1 MKHRLLFILTIL
13 VFAFT
18 SVGLNAQKRFDS
30 KKLYSVSSVK
40 YKGKVWTYAG
50 VAPKIKLS
58 AANEADNAQLWS
70 IADLSG
76 SYRLVNPFDNLAI
89 QAGDNGFVQ
98 AVETNGSDEMQLWL
112 IQPEGKYVRLI
123 PSNKANWMAVCK
135 DDGSVVMMDA
145 DKAKNDEAALFIITE
160 TKVAA
165 PASAQTA
172 AREKV
177 YWEDET
183 MFAEN
188 KEKGHATYTP
198 YESEAE
204 MVADREFYATPW
216 VYAKSKSV
224 ELLNGDWYFYFVS
237 QPSERPVDFY
247 KEDYDV
253 RSWATIPVPSN
264 WEMHGYDRPIYCN
277 VEYPHSNT
285 PPYIDA
291 RKGFND
297 GGKNYGINP
306 VGSYV
311 RYFDLPD
318 NWNGKRTFIQFGGIY
333 SAALVYLNGK
343 YVGYTQGANNVAE
356 FDITKFVREKDNKLA
371 VQVFRWSDGSYLECQ
386 DMFRMSGIFRD
397 VFIYSTPLVSVR
409 DHYITSELTP
419 ESGYKDGK
427 MNVELTLDNRDGK
440 TGEKD
445 IVVRLS
451 DPSGKT
457 VAEETIS
464 VSFTGKKR
472 TDKLNVSFNL
482 KNLLLWT
489 AETPD
494 LYTVSVIQRN
504 GGKDEMAFSTKYG
517 FRDIE
522 IRGSLVYINGKRVF
536 FKGVNRHD
544 THPLYGR
551 AVTTE
556 SMLEDVLL
564 MKRNN
569 INTIRTSHYPNAAKM
584 YAMFDYYGLYTMDEA
599 DLEDHANQSI
609 SDMPSWIP
617 AFVDRI
623 DRMVLRDR
631 NHPSVIFWSLGNECG
646 GGNNFQ
652 ACYDA
657 AKRLDPRPVHHE
669 STRDGKEYGG
679 NRFSDLYS
687 KMYPSMEWM
696 DQYVN
701 SFDKPMFIC
710 EYAHAM
716 GNAIGNLKEYW
727 ESIESSN
734 STIGGAIWDWVDQA
748 IYEPKDILNGTY
760 EGRLHTGY
768 DFPGPH
774 QGNFCSNGIVPATR
788 HESPKLKEVK
798 AIYQYVKFAL
808 AEKNVKKNTVS
819 VNIDNTYDFITL
831 NGYELIWETV
841 ENGNIAGKDSML
853 LPAIAP
859 DMSQDFAL
867 KLSGTNLRN
876 AEKNG
881 SEVMLNLYVRNTRPT
896 EWSDAGHLVAQKQF
910 ELSSRSMLP
919 ALRSNSK
926 VGKLNV
932 EKNEKEITVGNAF
945 VFAAFDTSTGRM
957 TELRI
962 NGLDV
967 IYGKQG
973 FLYDNH
979 RYIENDRGP
988 SVTDNGLEP
997 TGTCNVVEESDGRVV
1012 VTTMRGGSLCDSEII
1027 YTFLPN
1033 GIVDMDVKLTPKTK
1047 ELYRAGLVCAV
1058 NAGLDNVD
1066 YYAYGPWEN
1075 YIDRKDGC
1083 MIGRYSTT
1091 VDEMVERYVKPQ
1103 SMGNRESLREL
1114 KLTGKDGCG
1123 ICIETGGS
1131 VSFSALR
1138 YTDADLLNAKHMWEL
1153 QKRPYIVLHLDAQ
1166 VRGLGNGSCGP
1177 TTLDTYKI
1185 APMPFSYKL
1194 RISYTD

>member
-1 MKHRLLFILTIL
+1 MRNRLFFVLATFMLF
-13 VFAFT
+13 FT
-18 SVGLNAQKRFDS
+18 FVGLNAQTRFDS

-40 YKGKVWTYAG
+40 YKGKVWTYTV
-50 VAPKIKLS
+50 VAPKMKLS
-58 AANEADNAQLWS
+58 AANESDKAQLWS

-76 SYRLVNPFDNLAI
+76 SYRLVNPFDNLAV

-112 IQPEGKYVRLI
+112 IKPEGKYVRLI
-123 PSNKANWMAVCK
+123 PSNKASWMAVCK
-135 DDGSVVMMDA
+135 EDGSVVLENI
-145 DKAKNDEAALFIITE
+145 DKAKKDDASLFIITE
-160 TKVAA
+160 TKVVA
-165 PASAQTA
+165 PASAQTVV
-172 AREKV
+172 REKV

-188 KEKGHATYTP
+188 KETGHATYTP
-198 YESEAE
+198 YGSEKE
-204 MVADREFYATPW
+204 MMDDNEFYATPW
-216 VYAKSKSV
+216 VYTKSKSV
-224 ELLNGDWYFYFVS
+224 ELLNGDWYFDFVS
-237 QPSERPVDFY
+237 QPSERPLDFY

-311 RYFDLPD
+311 RFFDLPD
-318 NWNGKRTFIQFGGIY
+318 NWDGKRTFIQFGGIY
-333 SAALVYLNGK
+333 SAAFVYLNGE

-356 FDITKFVREKDNKLA
+356 FDITKLVREKDNKLA

-427 MNVELTLDNRDGK
+427 MNVELTLDNRDGL

-451 DPSGKT
+451 DPFGKT
-457 VAEETIS
+457 VAEETLSIN
-464 VSFTGKKR
+464 FTGKKR

-522 IRGSLVYINGKRVF
+522 IKGSLVYINGKRVF

-687 KMYPSMEWM
+687 KMYPGMDWM
-696 DQYVN
+696 DKYVN

-727 ESIESSN
+727 ESIESS
-734 STIGGAIWDWVDQA
+734 SATIGGAIWDWVDQA
-748 IYEPKDILNGTY
+748 IYEPIDILNGNY

-774 QGNFCSNGIVPATR
+774 QGNFCSNGIIPATR

-798 AIYQYVKFAL
+798 AVYQYVKFAL
-808 AEKNVKKNTVS
+808 SEKNVKKNTVS
-819 VNIDNTYDFITL
+819 VNINNTYDFITL
-831 NGYELIWETV
+831 NGYELLWETV
-841 ENGNIAGKDSML
+841 ENGNVVGKDSML
-853 LPAIAP
+853 LPAVASE
-859 DMSQDFAL
+859 MSQDFTL
-867 KLSGTNLRN
+867 KLSGTNL
-876 AEKNG
+876 AKAVKNG
-881 SEVMLNLYVRNTRPT
+881 NEVMVNLYVRNTKPT
-896 EWSDAGHLVAQKQF
+896 EWSSAGHVVAQKQF
-910 ELSSRSMLP
+910 ELSSRGTLP
-919 ALRSNSK
+919 ALKVNSK
-926 VGKLNV
+926 VEKLKV
-932 EKNEKEITVGNAF
+932 ENGEKELTVGNSF
-945 VFAAFDTSTGRM
+945 IFASFDTTTGRM

-962 NGLDV
+962 NDLDV

-988 SVTDNGLEP
+988 SKTENGLEP
-997 TGTCNVVEESDGRVV
+997 TGTCNVTENADGRVV
-1012 VTTMRGGSLCDSEII
+1012 VTTMRGGTLCDSEII

-1033 GIVDMDVKLTPKTK
+1033 GILDMDVKLTPKTK
-1047 ELYRAGLVCAV
+1047 ELYRAGVVCAI

-1075 YIDRKDGC
+1075 YIDRKEGC

-1091 VDEMVERYVKPQ
+1091 VDDMVERYVKPQ

-1123 ICIETGGS
+1123 ICIETEGA

-1138 YTDADLLNAKHMWEL
+1138 FTDADLLNAKHMWEL

-1185 APMPFSYKL
+1185 APMPFKYKL

>member
-1 MKHRLLFILTIL
+1 MRNRLLFIFATFML
-13 VFAFT
+13 AFT
-18 SVGLNAQKRFDS
+18 VVGLNAQKRFDS
-30 KKLYSVSSVK
+30 KKLYTVSSVK
-40 YKGKVWTYAG
+40 YKGKALTYSG
-50 VAPKIKLS
+50 VAPKMKLS
-58 AANEADNAQLWS
+58 PLNEADKTQLWG

-76 SYRLVNPFDNLAI
+76 SYRFVNPFDNLAI
-89 QAGDNGFVQ
+89 QAGENGLIQ

-112 IQPEGKYVRLI
+112 VKPEGKYVRLI

-135 DDGSVVMMDA
+135 EDGSIVLVDSA
-145 DKAKNDEAALFIITE
+145 KAGKDEAALFMITE

-172 AREKV
+172 VREKV
-177 YWEDET
+177 YSEDET

-188 KEKGHATYTP
+188 KETGHATYTP
-198 YESEAE
+198 YVSEAE
-204 MVADREFYATPW
+204 MTADKEFYATPW
-216 VYAKSKSV
+216 VYTKSKSV
-224 ELLNGDWYFYFVS
+224 EFLNGDWYFNFVS
-237 QPSERPVDFY
+237 QPSERPLDFY

-253 RSWATIPVPSN
+253 RSWTTIPVPSN

-291 RKGFND
+291 RKRFND
-297 GGKNYGINP
+297 DGKNYGINP

-311 RYFDLPD
+311 RFFDLPE

-333 SAALVYLNGK
+333 SAAFVYLNGE

-419 ESGYKDGK
+419 ESDYKDDK
-427 MNVELTLDNRDGK
+427 MKVELTLDNRDGM
-440 TGEKD
+440 TGDKD

-451 DPSGKT
+451 DPDGKT
-457 VAEETIS
+457 VAEETLS

-482 KNLLLWT
+482 KNLLPWT
-489 AETPD
+489 AETPN

-536 FKGVNRHD
+536 FKVVNRHD

-609 SDMPSWIP
+609 SGVPSWIP

-646 GGNNFQ
+646 GGNNFE

-657 AKRLDPRPVHHE
+657 AKRLDSRPVHHE

-679 NRFSDLYS
+679 NRFSDMYS
-687 KMYPSMEWM
+687 KMYPGMDWM
-696 DQYVN
+696 DKYVN

-748 IYEPKDILNGTY
+748 IYEPIEILDGTY

-774 QGNFCSNGIVPATR
+774 QGNFCSNGIIPATR

-798 AIYQYVKFAL
+798 AVYQYVKFAL
-808 AEKNVKKNTVS
+808 EGKNVKKNTVS
-819 VNIDNTYDFITL
+819 VNVNNTYDFITL
-831 NGYELIWETV
+831 NGYELLWETV
-841 ENGNIAGKDSML
+841 ENGNTVGRDSML

-859 DMSQDFAL
+859 DKSQDFAL
-867 KLSGTNLRN
+867 KVSGTNLRK

-881 SEVMLNLYVRNTRPT
+881 SEVMLNLYVRNTKPT
-896 EWSDAGHLVAQKQF
+896 EWSSAGHVVAQKQF
-910 ELSSRSMLP
+910 ELSSRGKLP
-919 ALRSNSK
+919 ALKANSRVAGLK
-926 VGKLNV
+926 V
-932 EKNEKEITVGNAF
+932 EKGEKELTVGNAF
-945 VFAAFDTSTGRM
+945 VQD
-957 TELRI
+957 
-962 NGLDV
+962 
-967 IYGKQG
+967 
-973 FLYDNH
+973 
-979 RYIENDRGP
+979 
-988 SVTDNGLEP
+988 
-997 TGTCNVVEESDGRVV
+997 
-1012 VTTMRGGSLCDSEII
+1012 
-1027 YTFLPN
+1027 
-1033 GIVDMDVKLTPKTK
+1033 
-1047 ELYRAGLVCAV
+1047 
-1058 NAGLDNVD
+1058 
-1066 YYAYGPWEN
+1066 W
-1075 YIDRKDGC
+1075 
-1083 MIGRYSTT
+1083 
-1091 VDEMVERYVKPQ
+1091 YVP
-1103 SMGNRESLREL
+1103 
-1114 KLTGKDGCG
+1114 
-1123 ICIETGGS
+1123 
-1131 VSFSALR
+1131 
-1138 YTDADLLNAKHMWEL
+1138 
-1153 QKRPYIVLHLDAQ
+1153 
-1166 VRGLGNGSCGP
+1166 
-1177 TTLDTYKI
+1177 
-1185 APMPFSYKL
+1185 
-1194 RISYTD
+1194 

>member
-1 MKHRLLFILTIL
+1 MRNRLFFVLATFML
-13 VFAFT
+13 VFTF
-18 SVGLNAQKRFDS
+18 VGLNAQTRFDS

-40 YKGKVWTYAG
+40 YKGKVWTYTG
-50 VAPKIKLS
+50 VAPKMKLS
-58 AANEADNAQLWS
+58 AANESDKAQLWS

-76 SYRLVNPFDNLAI
+76 SYRLVNPFDNLAV

-112 IQPEGKYVRLI
+112 IKPEGKYVRLI
-123 PSNKANWMAVCK
+123 PSNKASWMAVCK
-135 DDGSVVMMDA
+135 EDGSVVLENI
-145 DKAKNDEAALFIITE
+145 DKAKKDDASLFIITE
-160 TKVAA
+160 TKVVA
-165 PASAQTA
+165 PASAQTVV
-172 AREKV
+172 REKV

-188 KEKGHATYTP
+188 KETGHATYTP
-198 YESEAE
+198 YESEKE
-204 MVADREFYATPW
+204 MMDDNEFYATPW
-216 VYAKSKSV
+216 VYTKSKSV
-224 ELLNGDWYFYFVS
+224 ELLNGDWYFDFVS
-237 QPSERPVDFY
+237 QPSERPLDFY

-311 RYFDLPD
+311 RFFDLPD
-318 NWNGKRTFIQFGGIY
+318 NWDGKRTFIQFGGIY
-333 SAALVYLNGK
+333 SAAFVYLNGE

-356 FDITKFVREKDNKLA
+356 FDITKLVREKDNKLA

-409 DHYITSELTP
+409 DHYITSELTT

-427 MNVELTLDNRDGK
+427 MNVELTLDNRDGL

-451 DPSGKT
+451 DPFGKT
-457 VAEETIS
+457 VAEETLSIN
-464 VSFTGKKR
+464 FTGKKR

-522 IRGSLVYINGKRVF
+522 VRGPLVYINGKRVF

-617 AFVDRI
+617 SFVDRI

-687 KMYPSMEWM
+687 KMYPGMDWM
-696 DQYVN
+696 DKYVN

-727 ESIESSN
+727 ESIESS
-734 STIGGAIWDWVDQA
+734 SATIGGAIWDWVDQA
-748 IYEPKDILNGTY
+748 IYEPIDILNGNY

-774 QGNFCSNGIVPATR
+774 QGNFCSNGIIPATR

-798 AIYQYVKFAL
+798 AVYQYVKFAL
-808 AEKNVKKNTVS
+808 SEKNVKKNTVS
-819 VNIDNTYDFITL
+819 VNINNTYDFITL
-831 NGYELIWETV
+831 NGYELLWETV
-841 ENGNIAGKDSML
+841 ENGNVVGKDSML
-853 LPAIAP
+853 LPAVASE
-859 DMSQDFAL
+859 MSQDFTL
-867 KLSGTNLRN
+867 KLSGTNL
-876 AEKNG
+876 AKAVKNG
-881 SEVMLNLYVRNTRPT
+881 NEVMVNLYVRNTKPT
-896 EWSDAGHLVAQKQF
+896 EWSSAGHVVAQKQF
-910 ELSSRSMLP
+910 ELSSRGTLP
-919 ALRSNSK
+919 ALKVNSK
-926 VGKLNV
+926 VEKLKV
-932 EKNEKEITVGNAF
+932 ENGEKELTVGNSF
-945 VFAAFDTSTGRM
+945 IFASFDTTTGRM

-988 SVTDNGLEP
+988 SKTENGLEP
-997 TGTCNVVEESDGRVV
+997 TGTCNVTENADGKVV
-1012 VTTMRGGSLCDSEII
+1012 VTTMRSGTLCDSEII

-1033 GIVDMDVKLTPKTK
+1033 GILDMDVKLTPKTK
-1047 ELYRAGLVCAV
+1047 ELYRAGVVCV
-1058 NAGLDNVD
+1058 INAGLDNVD

-1075 YIDRKDGC
+1075 YIDRKEGC

-1091 VDEMVERYVKPQ
+1091 VDDMVERYVKPQ

-1123 ICIETGGS
+1123 ICIETEGA

-1138 YTDADLLNAKHMWEL
+1138 FTDADLLNAKHMWEL

-1185 APMPFSYKL
+1185 APMPFKYKL

>member
-1 MKHRLLFILTIL
+1 MRNRLLFIFATFML
-13 VFAFT
+13 AFT
-18 SVGLNAQKRFDS
+18 FVGLNAQKRFDN

-40 YKGKVWTYAG
+40 YKGKALTYSG
-50 VAPKIKLS
+50 VAPKMKLS
-58 AANEADNAQLWS
+58 PLNDADKTQLWG

-76 SYRLVNPFDNLAI
+76 SYRFVNPFDNLAI
-89 QAGDNGFVQ
+89 QAGENGLMQ

-112 IQPEGKYVRLI
+112 VKPEGKYVRLI

-135 DDGSVVMMDA
+135 EDGSIVLVDA
-145 DKAKNDEAALFIITE
+145 AKAGKDEAALFMINE

-165 PASAQTA
+165 PASSQTA
-172 AREKV
+172 VREKV

-188 KEKGHATYTP
+188 KETGHATYTP
-198 YESEAE
+198 YGSEEE
-204 MVADREFYATPW
+204 MTADKEFYATPW
-216 VYAKSKSV
+216 VYTKSKSV
-224 ELLNGDWYFYFVS
+224 ELLNGDWYFNFVS
-237 QPSERPVDFY
+237 QPSERPLDFY

-253 RSWATIPVPSN
+253 RSWTTIPVPSN
-264 WEMHGYDRPIYCN
+264 WEIHGYDRPIYCN

-291 RKGFND
+291 RKKFND
-297 GGKNYGINP
+297 DGKNYGINP

-311 RYFDLPD
+311 RYFDLPE
-318 NWNGKRTFIQFGGIY
+318 NWDGKRTFIQFGGIY
-333 SAALVYLNGK
+333 SAAFVYLNGK

-409 DHYITSELTP
+409 DHYITSKLTP
-419 ESGYKDGK
+419 ESNYTSGK
-427 MNVELTLDNRDGK
+427 MNVQLTLDNRDGLSGNK
-440 TGEKD
+440 NL
-445 IVVRLS
+445 VVKLA
-451 DPSGKT
+451 DPQGKI
-457 VAEETIS
+457 VAEEELS
-464 VSFTGKKR
+464 VNFTGKKHSVILSV
-472 TDKLNVSFNL
+472 DFSLNNL
-482 KNLLLWT
+482 TLWT
-489 AETPD
+489 AETPE
-494 LYTVSVIQRN
+494 LYTVTVIQRN
-504 GGKDEMAFSTKYG
+504 EGKDEMAFSTKYG
-517 FRDIE
+517 FRNIE

-609 SDMPSWIP
+609 SDMTSWIP

-657 AKRLDPRPVHHE
+657 AKRLDTRPVHHE

-687 KMYPSMEWM
+687 KMYPGMDWMEK
-696 DQYVN
+696 YVN

-748 IYEPKDILNGTY
+748 IYEPREILDGTY

-774 QGNFCSNGIVPATR
+774 QGNFCSNGIIPATR
-788 HESPKLKEVK
+788 EESPKLKEVK
-798 AIYQYVKFAL
+798 AVYQYVKFAL
-808 AEKNVKKNTVS
+808 TEKNVKKNIAS
-819 VNIDNTYDFITL
+819 VNINNTYDFITL
-831 NGYELIWETV
+831 NGYELLWETV
-841 ENGNIAGKDSML
+841 ENGNIVGKDSML
-853 LPAIAP
+853 LPSIAP

-867 KLSGTNLRN
+867 KLSGINLRD
-876 AEKNG
+876 AEKTG
-881 SEVMLNLYVRNTRPT
+881 SEVMLNLYVRNTKQT
-896 EWSDAGHLVAQKQF
+896 YWSSVGHIVAQKQF
-910 ELSSRSMLP
+910 ELLSRGTLP
-919 ALRSNSK
+919 ALKSNSK

-932 EKNEKEITVGNAF
+932 DKNENEITVGNAF
-945 VFAAFDTSTGRM
+945 IFAAFDTATGRM
-957 TELRI
+957 TELRL

-979 RYIENDRGP
+979 RFIENDRRP
-988 SVTDNGLEP
+988 TDTLNGLEP
-997 TGTCNVVEESDGRVV
+997 TGICKVAEEADGRVV
-1012 VTTMRGGSLCDSEII
+1012 VTTLRGGTLCESEIV

-1058 NAGLDNVD
+1058 NAGLENVD

-1091 VDEMVERYVKPQ
+1091 VDDMVERYVKPQ

-1123 ICIETGGS
+1123 IRIETEGA

-1138 YTDADLLNAKHMWEL
+1138 YTDADLMNAQHMWEL

-1166 VRGLGNGSCGP
+1166 MRGLGNGSCGP
-1177 TTLDTYKI
+1177 MTLESYKI

>member
-1 MKHRLLFILTIL
+1 MRNRLLFIFATFML
-13 VFAFT
+13 AFT
-18 SVGLNAQKRFDS
+18 VVGLNAQKRFDS
-30 KKLYSVSSVK
+30 KKLYTVSSVK
-40 YKGKVWTYAG
+40 YKGKALTYSG
-50 VAPKIKLS
+50 VAPKMKLS
-58 AANEADNAQLWS
+58 PLNEADKAQLWA

-76 SYRLVNPFDNLAI
+76 SYRLVNPFDNLAV
-89 QAGDNGFVQ
+89 QAGENGFVQ

-112 IQPEGKYVRLI
+112 VKPEGKYVRLI

-135 DDGSVVMMDA
+135 DDGSIVLVDA
-145 DKAKNDEAALFIITE
+145 AKAGKDEAALFMITE

-165 PASAQTA
+165 PASSQTA
-172 AREKV
+172 VREKV

-188 KEKGHATYTP
+188 KETGHATYTP
-198 YESEAE
+198 YGSEEE
-204 MVADREFYATPW
+204 MTADKEFYATPW
-216 VYAKSKSV
+216 VYTKSKSV
-224 ELLNGDWYFYFVS
+224 ELLNGDWYFNFVS
-237 QPSERPVDFY
+237 QPSERPLDFY

-253 RSWATIPVPSN
+253 RSWTIIPVPSN

-291 RKGFND
+291 RKKFND
-297 GGKNYGINP
+297 DGKNYGINP

-311 RYFDLPD
+311 RFFDLPE

-333 SAALVYLNGK
+333 SAAFVYLNGK

-419 ESGYKDGK
+419 ESNYTSGK
-427 MNVELTLDNRDGK
+427 MNVQLTLDNRDGLSGNK
-440 TGEKD
+440 NL
-445 IVVRLS
+445 VVKLA
-451 DPSGKT
+451 DPQGKI
-457 VAEETIS
+457 VAEEELS
-464 VSFTGKKR
+464 VNFTGKKHSEILSV
-472 TDKLNVSFNL
+472 DFSLNNL
-482 KNLLLWT
+482 TLWT
-489 AETPD
+489 AETPE
-494 LYTVSVIQRN
+494 LYTVTVIQRN
-504 GGKDEMAFSTKYG
+504 EGKDEMAFSTKYG
-517 FRDIE
+517 FRNIE
-522 IRGSLVYINGKRVF
+522 ICGSLVYINGKRVF

-584 YAMFDYYGLYTMDEA
+584 YSMFDYYGLYTMDEA

-609 SDMPSWIP
+609 SGMPSWIP

-657 AKRLDPRPVHHE
+657 AKRLDSRPVHHE

-687 KMYPSMEWM
+687 KMYPGMDWM
-696 DQYVN
+696 DKYVN

-748 IYEPKDILNGTY
+748 IYEPIEILDGTY

-774 QGNFCSNGIVPATR
+774 QGNFCSNGIIPATR

-798 AIYQYVKFAL
+798 AVYQYVKFAL
-808 AEKNVKKNTVS
+808 SEKNVKKNTVS
-819 VNIDNTYDFITL
+819 VNINNTYDFITL
-831 NGYELIWETV
+831 NGYELLWETV
-841 ENGNIAGKDSML
+841 ENGNTVGRDSML
-853 LPAIAP
+853 LTAIASE
-859 DMSQDFAL
+859 MSQDFTL
-867 KLSGTNLRN
+867 KLSGTNLRK

-881 SEVMLNLYVRNTRPT
+881 SEVMLNLYVRNTKPT
-896 EWSDAGHLVAQKQF
+896 EWSSAGHVVAQKQF
-910 ELSSRSMLP
+910 ELSSRGKLP
-919 ALRSNSK
+919 ALKSNSK

-932 EKNEKEITVGNAF
+932 DKNENEITVGNAF
-945 VFAAFDTSTGRM
+945 IFAAFDTATGRM

-979 RYIENDRGP
+979 RFIENDRRP
-988 SVTDNGLEP
+988 TDTSNGLES
-997 TGTCNVVEESDGRVV
+997 TGTCNVTEEKDGRVV
-1012 VTTMRGGSLCDSEII
+1012 VTTLRSGSLCDSEII

-1058 NAGLDNVD
+1058 NAGLENVD

-1091 VDEMVERYVKPQ
+1091 VDDMVERYVKPQ

-1123 ICIETGGS
+1123 IRIETEGA
-1131 VSFSALR
+1131 VAFSALR
-1138 YTDADLLNAKHMWEL
+1138 YTDADLMNAQHMWEL

-1166 VRGLGNGSCGP
+1166 MRGLGNGSCGP
-1177 TTLDTYKI
+1177 LTLESYKI
-1185 APMPFSYKL
+1185 APMPFNYKL

>member
-1 MKHRLLFILTIL
+1 MRNRLLFIFATFML
-13 VFAFT
+13 AFT
-18 SVGLNAQKRFDS
+18 VVGLNAQKRFDS
-30 KKLYSVSSVK
+30 KKLYTVSSVK
-40 YKGKVWTYAG
+40 YKGKALTYSG
-50 VAPKIKLS
+50 VAPKMKLS
-58 AANEADNAQLWS
+58 PLNEADKTQLWG

-76 SYRLVNPFDNLAI
+76 SYRFVNPFDNLAI
-89 QAGDNGFVQ
+89 QAGENGLMQ

-112 IQPEGKYVRLI
+112 VKPEGKYVRLI

-135 DDGSVVMMDA
+135 EDGSIVLVDA
-145 DKAKNDEAALFIITE
+145 AKAGKDEAALFMITE

-172 AREKV
+172 VREKV

-188 KEKGHATYTP
+188 KETGHATYTP
-198 YESEAE
+198 YGSEAE
-204 MVADREFYATPW
+204 MTADKEFYTTPW
-216 VYAKSKSV
+216 VYTKSKSV
-224 ELLNGDWYFYFVS
+224 KFLNGDWYFNFVS
-237 QPSERPVDFY
+237 QPSERPIDFY

-253 RSWATIPVPSN
+253 RSWTTIPVPSN

-291 RKGFND
+291 RKKFND
-297 GGKNYGINP
+297 DGKNYGINP

-311 RYFDLPD
+311 RYFDLPE

-333 SAALVYLNGK
+333 SAAFVYLNGK

-427 MNVELTLDNRDGK
+427 MNVELTLDNRDGM
-440 TGEKD
+440 TGDKD

-451 DPSGKT
+451 DPDGKT
-457 VAEETIS
+457 VAEETLS
-464 VSFTGKKR
+464 VSFTDKKR

-482 KNLLLWT
+482 KNLLPWT
-489 AETPD
+489 AETPN

-609 SDMPSWIP
+609 SGMPSWIP

-623 DRMVLRDR
+623 DRMILRDR

-646 GGNNFQ
+646 SGNNFE

-657 AKRLDPRPVHHE
+657 AKHLDSRPVHHE

-687 KMYPSMEWM
+687 KMYPGMDWMEK
-696 DQYVN
+696 YVN

-748 IYEPKDILNGTY
+748 IYEPIEILDGTY

-774 QGNFCSNGIVPATR
+774 QGNFCSNGIIPATR
-788 HESPKLKEVK
+788 EESPKLKEVK
-798 AIYQYVKFAL
+798 AVYQYVKFAL
-808 AEKNVKKNTVS
+808 TEKNVKKNTIS
-819 VNIDNTYDFITL
+819 VNINNTYDFINL
-831 NGYELIWETV
+831 NGYELLWETV
-841 ENGNIAGKDSML
+841 ENGNTVEIDSML

-867 KLSGTNLRN
+867 KVSGTNLRK

-881 SEVMLNLYVRNTRPT
+881 SEVMLNLYVRNTKPT
-896 EWSDAGHLVAQKQF
+896 EWSSAGHVVAQKQF
-910 ELSSRSMLP
+910 ELSSRGKLP
-919 ALRSNSK
+919 ALKANSRV
-926 VGKLNV
+926 VGLKV
-932 EKNEKEITVGNAF
+932 EKGEKELTVGNAF
-945 VFAAFDTSTGRM
+945 IFAAFDTATGRM

-979 RYIENDRGP
+979 RFIENDRRP
-988 SVTDNGLEP
+988 TDTSNGFEP
-997 TGTCNVVEESDGRVV
+997 TGTCNVTEEKDGRVV
-1012 VTTMRGGSLCDSEII
+1012 VTTLRSGSLCDSEII

-1075 YIDRKDGC
+1075 YIDRKEGC

-1091 VDEMVERYVKPQ
+1091 VDDMVERYVKPQ

-1123 ICIETGGS
+1123 ILIETEGA
-1131 VSFSALR
+1131 VAFSALR
-1138 YTDADLLNAKHMWEL
+1138 YTDADLMNAQHMWEL

-1166 VRGLGNGSCGP
+1166 MRGLGNGSCGP
-1177 TTLDTYKI
+1177 LTLESYKI
-1185 APMPFSYKL
+1185 APMPFNYKL

>member
-1 MKHRLLFILTIL
+1 MRNRLLFIFATFML
-13 VFAFT
+13 AFT
-18 SVGLNAQKRFDS
+18 VVGLNAQKRFDS
-30 KKLYSVSSVK
+30 KKLYTVSSVK
-40 YKGKVWTYAG
+40 YKGKALTYSG
-50 VAPKIKLS
+50 VAPKMKLS
-58 AANEADNAQLWS
+58 PLNEADKTQLWG

-76 SYRLVNPFDNLAI
+76 SYRFVNPFDNLAI
-89 QAGDNGFVQ
+89 QAGENGLIQ

-112 IQPEGKYVRLI
+112 VKPEGKYVCLI

-135 DDGSVVMMDA
+135 EDGSIVLVDSA
-145 DKAKNDEAALFIITE
+145 KAGKDEAALFMITE

-172 AREKV
+172 VREKV

-188 KEKGHATYTP
+188 KETGHATYTP
-198 YESEAE
+198 YVSEAE
-204 MVADREFYATPW
+204 MTADKEFYATPW
-216 VYAKSKSV
+216 VYTKSKSV
-224 ELLNGDWYFYFVS
+224 EFLNGDWYFNFVS
-237 QPSERPVDFY
+237 QPSERPLDFY

-253 RSWATIPVPSN
+253 RSWTTIPVPSN

-291 RKGFND
+291 RKRFND
-297 GGKNYGINP
+297 DGKNYGINP

-311 RYFDLPD
+311 RFFDLPE

-333 SAALVYLNGK
+333 SAAFVYLNGE

-419 ESGYKDGK
+419 ESDYKDGK
-427 MNVELTLDNRDGK
+427 MKVELTLDNRDGM
-440 TGEKD
+440 TGDKD

-451 DPSGKT
+451 DPDGKT
-457 VAEETIS
+457 VAEETLS

-482 KNLLLWT
+482 KNLLPWT
-489 AETPD
+489 AETPN

-536 FKGVNRHD
+536 FKVVNRHD

-609 SDMPSWIP
+609 SGVPSWIP

-646 GGNNFQ
+646 GGNNFD

-657 AKRLDPRPVHHE
+657 AKRLDSRPVHHE

-679 NRFSDLYS
+679 NRFSDMYS
-687 KMYPSMEWM
+687 KMYPGMDWM
-696 DQYVN
+696 DKYVN

-748 IYEPKDILNGTY
+748 IYEPIEILDGTY

-774 QGNFCSNGIVPATR
+774 QGNFCSNGIIPATR

-798 AIYQYVKFAL
+798 AVYQYVKFAL
-808 AEKNVKKNTVS
+808 EGKNVKKNTVS
-819 VNIDNTYDFITL
+819 VNVNNTYDFITL
-831 NGYELIWETV
+831 NGYELLWETV
-841 ENGNIAGKDSML
+841 ENGNTVGRDSML

-859 DMSQDFAL
+859 DKSQDFAL
-867 KLSGTNLRN
+867 KVSGTNLRK

-881 SEVMLNLYVRNTRPT
+881 SEVMLNLYVRNTKPT
-896 EWSDAGHLVAQKQF
+896 EWSSAGHVVAQKQF
-910 ELSSRSMLP
+910 ELSSRGKLP
-919 ALRSNSK
+919 ALKSNSK
-926 VGKLNV
+926 VAGLKV
-932 EKNEKEITVGNAF
+932 EKGEKELTVGNAF
-945 VFAAFDTSTGRM
+945 VQD
-957 TELRI
+957 
-962 NGLDV
+962 
-967 IYGKQG
+967 
-973 FLYDNH
+973 
-979 RYIENDRGP
+979 
-988 SVTDNGLEP
+988 
-997 TGTCNVVEESDGRVV
+997 
-1012 VTTMRGGSLCDSEII
+1012 
-1027 YTFLPN
+1027 
-1033 GIVDMDVKLTPKTK
+1033 
-1047 ELYRAGLVCAV
+1047 
-1058 NAGLDNVD
+1058 
-1066 YYAYGPWEN
+1066 W
-1075 YIDRKDGC
+1075 
-1083 MIGRYSTT
+1083 
-1091 VDEMVERYVKPQ
+1091 YVP
-1103 SMGNRESLREL
+1103 
-1114 KLTGKDGCG
+1114 
-1123 ICIETGGS
+1123 
-1131 VSFSALR
+1131 
-1138 YTDADLLNAKHMWEL
+1138 
-1153 QKRPYIVLHLDAQ
+1153 
-1166 VRGLGNGSCGP
+1166 
-1177 TTLDTYKI
+1177 
-1185 APMPFSYKL
+1185 
-1194 RISYTD
+1194 

>member
-1 MKHRLLFILTIL
+1 MRNRLLFILATL

-18 SVGLNAQKRFDS
+18 FAGLNAQKRFDS

-58 AANEADNAQLWS
+58 AANEADKAQLWS

-76 SYRLVNPFDNLAI
+76 SYRFVNPFDNQAI
-89 QAGDNGFVQ
+89 QAGENGFVQ

-112 IQPEGKYVRLI
+112 IKPEGKYVRLI
-123 PSNKANWMAVCK
+123 PSNKAQWMAVCK
-135 DDGSVVMMDA
+135 EDGSVVLMDA

-165 PASAQTA
+165 PVSAQTSV
-172 AREKV
+172 REKV

-198 YESEAE
+198 YVSEKE
-204 MVADREFYATPW
+204 MMADREFYATPW
-216 VYAKSKSV
+216 VYTKSKSV
-224 ELLNGDWYFYFVS
+224 ELLNGDWYFNF
-237 QPSERPVDFY
+237 
-247 KEDYDV
+247 
-253 RSWATIPVPSN
+253 
-264 WEMHGYDRPIYCN
+264 
-277 VEYPHSNT
+277 
-285 PPYIDA
+285 
-291 RKGFND
+291 KGFND

-311 RYFDLPD
+311 RFFDLPE
-318 NWNGKRTFIQFGGIY
+318 NWDGKRTFIQFGGIY
-333 SAALVYLNGK
+333 SAAFVYLNGE

-356 FDITKFVREKDNKLA
+356 FDITKLLREKDNKLA

-427 MNVELTLDNRDGK
+427 MNVELTLDNRDGM
-440 TGEKD
+440 TGDKD

-451 DPSGKT
+451 DPFGKT
-457 VAEETIS
+457 VAEETLS

-482 KNLLLWT
+482 KDLLLWT

-522 IRGSLVYINGKRVF
+522 IKGSLVYINGKRVF

-657 AKRLDPRPVHHE
+657 AKRLDSRPVHHE

-687 KMYPSMEWM
+687 KMYPGMDWM
-696 DQYVN
+696 DKYVN

-727 ESIESSN
+727 ESIESS
-734 STIGGAIWDWVDQA
+734 STTIGGAIWDWVDQA

-768 DFPGPH
+768 DFP
-774 QGNFCSNGIVPATR
+774 
-788 HESPKLKEVK
+788 
-798 AIYQYVKFAL
+798 
-808 AEKNVKKNTVS
+808 
-819 VNIDNTYDFITL
+819 
-831 NGYELIWETV
+831 
-841 ENGNIAGKDSML
+841 
-853 LPAIAP
+853 
-859 DMSQDFAL
+859 
-867 KLSGTNLRN
+867 
-876 AEKNG
+876 
-881 SEVMLNLYVRNTRPT
+881 VM
-896 EWSDAGHLVAQKQF
+896 
-910 ELSSRSMLP
+910 
-919 ALRSNSK
+919 
-926 VGKLNV
+926 
-932 EKNEKEITVGNAF
+932 
-945 VFAAFDTSTGRM
+945 
-957 TELRI
+957 
-962 NGLDV
+962 
-967 IYGKQG
+967 
-973 FLYDNH
+973 NH
-979 RYIENDRGP
+979 RN
-988 SVTDNGLEP
+988 
-997 TGTCNVVEESDGRVV
+997 
-1012 VTTMRGGSLCDSEII
+1012 
-1027 YTFLPN
+1027 
-1033 GIVDMDVKLTPKTK
+1033 
-1047 ELYRAGLVCAV
+1047 
-1058 NAGLDNVD
+1058 
-1066 YYAYGPWEN
+1066 
-1075 YIDRKDGC
+1075 
-1083 MIGRYSTT
+1083 
-1091 VDEMVERYVKPQ
+1091 
-1103 SMGNRESLREL
+1103 
-1114 KLTGKDGCG
+1114 
-1123 ICIETGGS
+1123 
-1131 VSFSALR
+1131 
-1138 YTDADLLNAKHMWEL
+1138 
-1153 QKRPYIVLHLDAQ
+1153 
-1166 VRGLGNGSCGP
+1166 
-1177 TTLDTYKI
+1177 
-1185 APMPFSYKL
+1185 
-1194 RISYTD
+1194 